1 VFKANSKKERTA
13 NAMEKLA
20 RTEGG
25 ELQEETLSTGA
36 KVLTL
41 EVVRRQLH
49 DVQRFTE
56 VLERLAATEEN
67 PRKRAK
73 AQRSAFEARERV
85 KVAQQKVDDLTPGT
99 SAPLQ
104 IPVSSHQGP
113 ILIADELAKL
123 ASLQDDGVLTEDEL
137 AAQKARL
144 LGQK

>member
-1 VFKANSKKERTA
+1 
-13 NAMEKLA
+13 
-20 RTEGG
+20 
-25 ELQEETLSTGA
+25 
-36 KVLTL
+36 
-41 EVVRRQLH
+41 LH